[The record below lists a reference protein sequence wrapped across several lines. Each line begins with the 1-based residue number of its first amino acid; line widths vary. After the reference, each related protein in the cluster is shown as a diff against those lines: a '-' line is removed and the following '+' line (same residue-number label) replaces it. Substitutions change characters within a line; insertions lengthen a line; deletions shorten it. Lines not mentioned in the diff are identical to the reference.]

1 MDSEINFNVIELLE
15 YIQDTIETAPKVPI
29 SGKAMVDKKEL
40 LEAIDQIVNYLPD
53 EFKKARW
60 IVNEKDR
67 ILAAAKEE
75 YNSVRKDTIEI
86 MRQNVE
92 RHDIVKEAKI
102 RAQEII
108 SSAKKDAKA
117 IRLGSRDYSNEILT
131 ELDKQI
137 EEKKGELIQILEE
150 SYKKEA
156 MDINDNIQ
164 GISSTIKENIKEL
177 QDMQK

>member
-1 MDSEINFNVIELLE
+1 MENEIDFNVIELLE
-15 YIQDTIETAPKVPI
+15 YLQDTIERAPKVPI
-29 SGKAMVDKKEL
+29 SGKAMIDKDDVLDIIE
-40 LEAIDQIVNYLPD
+40 QIVNYLPD
-53 EFKKARW
+53 EFKKAKW
-60 IVNEKDR
+60 IVSEKDR
-67 ILAAAKEE
+67 ILGAAKDE
-75 YNSVRKDTIEI
+75 YNSVRKETIEI

-131 ELDKQI
+131 DLDKQLEEKREELIRTI
-137 EEKKGELIQILEE
+137 EECYRKA
-150 SYKKEA
+150 A
-156 MDINDNIQ
+156 MDIDNNIN

-177 QDMQK
+177 QDMQ

>member
-1 MDSEINFNVIELLE
+1 MENEINFNVIELLE
-15 YIQDTIETAPKVPI
+15 YLQDTIERAPRVPI
-29 SGKAMVDKKEL
+29 SGKAMIDKKDV
-40 LEAIDQIVNYLPD
+40 LEIIDQIVNYLPD
-53 EFKKARW
+53 EFKKAKW

-67 ILAAAKEE
+67 ILGEAKDE
-75 YNSVRKDTIEI
+75 YNSVRRETMEI

-117 IRLGSRDYSNEILT
+117 IRVGSRDYSNEILT
-131 ELDKQI
+131 DLDKQLEEKREELIRTI
-137 EEKKGELIQILEE
+137 EECYRKAAK
-150 SYKKEA
+150 
-156 MDINDNIQ
+156 DIDNNIN

-177 QDMQK
+177 QDMK

>member
-1 MDSEINFNVIELLE
+1 MENEVNFNVIELLE
-15 YIQDTIETAPKVPI
+15 YLQDTIERAPKVPI
-29 SGKAMVDKKEL
+29 SGKAMIDKKDV
-40 LEAIDQIVNYLPD
+40 LEIIDQIVNYLPD

-60 IVNEKDR
+60 IVSEKDR
-67 ILAAAKEE
+67 ILGEAKDE
-75 YNSVRKDTIEI
+75 YNSVRKETIEI

-92 RHDIVKEAKI
+92 RHDVVKEAKI

-131 ELDKQI
+131 DLDSQI
-137 EEKKGELIQILEE
+137 EEKRAELIEKLEE
-150 SYKKEA
+150 NFKQAA
-156 MDINDNIQ
+156 MELNNNIQ

-177 QDMQK
+177 QDMQ

>member
-1 MDSEINFNVIELLE
+1 MENEIDFNVIELLE
-15 YIQDTIETAPKVPI
+15 YLQDTIERAPKVPI
-29 SGKAMVDKKEL
+29 SGKAMIDKKDV
-40 LEAIDQIVNYLPD
+40 LEIIEQIVNYLPD
-53 EFKKARW
+53 EFKKAKW

-67 ILAAAKEE
+67 ILGEAKDE
-75 YNSVRKDTIEI
+75 YNSVRRETIEI

-137 EEKKGELIQILEE
+137 EEKREELIRTIEE
-150 SYKKEA
+150 CYKKAA
-156 MDINDNIQ
+156 MDIDNNIQ

-177 QDMQK
+177 QDMQ

>member
-137 EEKKGELIQILEE
+137 EEKKGEH
-150 SYKKEA
+150 
-156 MDINDNIQ
+156 
-164 GISSTIKENIKEL
+164 
-177 QDMQK
+177 

>member
-1 MDSEINFNVIELLE
+1 MENEIDFNVIELLE
-15 YIQDTIETAPKVPI
+15 YLQDTIERAPKVPI
-29 SGKAMVDKKEL
+29 SGKAMIDKKDV
-40 LEAIDQIVNYLPD
+40 LEIIEQIVNYLPD
-53 EFKKARW
+53 EFKKAKW

-67 ILAAAKEE
+67 ILGEAKDE
-75 YNSVRKDTIEI
+75 YNSVRRETIEI

-131 ELDKQI
+131 DLDKQLEEKREELIRTI
-137 EEKKGELIQILEE
+137 EECYRKA
-150 SYKKEA
+150 A
-156 MDINDNIQ
+156 MDIDNNIN

-177 QDMQK
+177 QDMK

>member
-1 MDSEINFNVIELLE
+1 MENEINFNVIELLE
-15 YIQDTIETAPKVPI
+15 YLQDTIERAPKVPI
-29 SGKAMVDKKEL
+29 SGKAMIDKKDV
-40 LEAIDQIVNYLPD
+40 LEIIDQIVNYLPD
-53 EFKKARW
+53 EFKKAKW

-67 ILAAAKEE
+67 ILGEAKAE
-75 YNSVRKDTIEI
+75 YNSVRRETIEI

-108 SSAKKDAKA
+108 SSAKKDAKS

-131 ELDKQI
+131 DLDKQI
-137 EEKKGELIQILEE
+137 EEKREELIRTIEE
-150 SYKKEA
+150 SYRKVA
-156 MDINDNIQ
+156 MDIDNNIH

-177 QDMQK
+177 QDMK

>member
-1 MDSEINFNVIELLE
+1 MENEINFNVIQLLE
-15 YIQDTIETAPKVPI
+15 YLQDTIERAPRVPI
-29 SGKAMVDKKEL
+29 SGKAMIDKKDV
-40 LEAIDQIVNYLPD
+40 LEIIDQIVNYLPD
-53 EFKKARW
+53 EFKKAKW

-67 ILAAAKEE
+67 ILGEAKEE
-75 YNSVRKDTIEI
+75 YNSVRRETIEI

-131 ELDKQI
+131 DLDKQLEEKREELIRTI
-137 EEKKGELIQILEE
+137 EECYRKA
-150 SYKKEA
+150 A
-156 MDINDNIQ
+156 MDIDNNIN

-177 QDMQK
+177 QDMK

>member
-1 MDSEINFNVIELLE
+1 MENEIDFNVIELLE
-15 YIQDTIETAPKVPI
+15 YLQDTIERAPKVPI
-29 SGKAMVDKKEL
+29 SGKAMIDKKDV
-40 LEAIDQIVNYLPD
+40 LEIIDQIVNYLPD
-53 EFKKARW
+53 EFKKAKW

-67 ILAAAKEE
+67 ILGEAKDE
-75 YNSVRKDTIEI
+75 YNSVRRETIEI

-131 ELDKQI
+131 DLDKQLEEKREELIRTI
-137 EEKKGELIQILEE
+137 EECYRKA
-150 SYKKEA
+150 A
-156 MDINDNIQ
+156 MDIDNNIN

-177 QDMQK
+177 QDMK

>member
-1 MDSEINFNVIELLE
+1 MENEMNFNVIELLE
-15 YIQDTIETAPKVPI
+15 YLQDTIERAPRVPI
-29 SGKAMVDKKEL
+29 SGKAMIDKKDV
-40 LEAIDQIVNYLPD
+40 LEIIDQIVNYLPD
-53 EFKKARW
+53 EFKKAKW

-67 ILAAAKEE
+67 ILGEAKEE
-75 YNSVRKDTIEI
+75 YNSVRRETIEI

-131 ELDKQI
+131 DLDKQLEEKREELIRTI
-137 EEKKGELIQILEE
+137 EECYRKA
-150 SYKKEA
+150 A
-156 MDINDNIQ
+156 MDIDNNIN

-177 QDMQK
+177 QDMK

>member
-1 MDSEINFNVIELLE
+1 MENEINFNVIELLE
-15 YIQDTIETAPKVPI
+15 YLQDTIERAPRVPI
-29 SGKAMVDKKEL
+29 SGKAMIDKKDV
-40 LEAIDQIVNYLPD
+40 LEIIDQIVNYLPD
-53 EFKKARW
+53 EFKKAKW

-67 ILAAAKEE
+67 ILGEAKDE
-75 YNSVRKDTIEI
+75 YNSVRRETIEI

-131 ELDKQI
+131 DLDKQLEEKREELIRTI
-137 EEKKGELIQILEE
+137 EECYRKA
-150 SYKKEA
+150 A
-156 MDINDNIQ
+156 MDIDNNIN

-177 QDMQK
+177 QDMK

>member
-1 MDSEINFNVIELLE
+1 MENEINFNVIELLE
-15 YIQDTIETAPKVPI
+15 YLQDTIERAPRVPI
-29 SGKAMVDKKEL
+29 SGKAMIDKKDV
-40 LEAIDQIVNYLPD
+40 LEIIDQIVNYLPD
-53 EFKKARW
+53 EFKKAKW

-67 ILAAAKEE
+67 ILGEAKEE
-75 YNSVRKDTIEI
+75 YNSVRRETIEI

-131 ELDKQI
+131 DLDKQLEEKREELIRTI
-137 EEKKGELIQILEE
+137 EECYRKA
-150 SYKKEA
+150 A
-156 MDINDNIQ
+156 MDIDNNIN

-177 QDMQK
+177 QDMK

>member
-1 MDSEINFNVIELLE
+1 MENEINFNVIELLE
-15 YIQDTIETAPKVPI
+15 YLQDTIERAPRVPI
-29 SGKAMVDKKEL
+29 SGKAMIDKKDV
-40 LEAIDQIVNYLPD
+40 LEIIDQIVNYLPD
-53 EFKKARW
+53 EFKKAKW

-67 ILAAAKEE
+67 ILGEAKDE
-75 YNSVRKDTIEI
+75 YNSVRRETIEI

-131 ELDKQI
+131 DLDKQLEEKREELIRTI
-137 EEKKGELIQILEE
+137 EECYRKA
-150 SYKKEA
+150 A
-156 MDINDNIQ
+156 MDIDSNIN

-177 QDMQK
+177 QDMK

>member
-1 MDSEINFNVIELLE
+1 MENEIDFNVIELLE
-15 YIQDTIETAPKVPI
+15 YLQDTIERAPKVPI
-29 SGKAMVDKKEL
+29 SGKAMIDKKDV
-40 LEAIDQIVNYLPD
+40 LEIIEQIVNYLPD
-53 EFKKARW
+53 EFKKAKW

-67 ILAAAKEE
+67 ILGEAKDE
-75 YNSVRKDTIEI
+75 YNSVRRETIEI

-137 EEKKGELIQILEE
+137 EEKREELIRTIEE
-150 SYKKEA
+150 CYKKAA
-156 MDINDNIQ
+156 MDIDNNIN

-177 QDMQK
+177 QDMK

>member
-1 MDSEINFNVIELLE
+1 MENEMNFNVIELLE
-15 YIQDTIETAPKVPI
+15 YLQDTIERAPRVPI
-29 SGKAMVDKKEL
+29 SGKAMIDKKDV
-40 LEAIDQIVNYLPD
+40 LEIIDQIVNYLPD
-53 EFKKARW
+53 EFKKAKW

-67 ILAAAKEE
+67 ILGEAKDE
-75 YNSVRKDTIEI
+75 YNSVRKETIEI

-131 ELDKQI
+131 DLDKQI
-137 EEKKGELIQILEE
+137 EEKREELIRTIEE
-150 SYKKEA
+150 SYRKAA
-156 MDINDNIQ
+156 MDIDNNIH

-177 QDMQK
+177 QDMK

>member
-1 MDSEINFNVIELLE
+1 MENEINFNVIELLE
-15 YIQDTIETAPKVPI
+15 YLQDTIERAPRVPI
-29 SGKAMVDKKEL
+29 SGKAMIDKKDV
-40 LEAIDQIVNYLPD
+40 LEIIDQIVNYLPD
-53 EFKKARW
+53 EFKKAKW

-67 ILAAAKEE
+67 ILGEAKDE
-75 YNSVRKDTIEI
+75 YNSVRRETIEI

-137 EEKKGELIQILEE
+137 EEKREELIRTIEE
-150 SYKKEA
+150 CYKKAA
-156 MDINDNIQ
+156 MDIDNNIQ

-177 QDMQK
+177 QDMQ

>member
-1 MDSEINFNVIELLE
+1 MENEINFNVIQLLE
-15 YIQDTIETAPKVPI
+15 YLQDTIERAPRVPI
-29 SGKAMVDKKEL
+29 SGKAMIDKKDV
-40 LEAIDQIVNYLPD
+40 LEIIDQIVNYLPD
-53 EFKKARW
+53 EFKKAKW

-67 ILAAAKEE
+67 ILGEAKDE
-75 YNSVRKDTIEI
+75 YNSVRRETIEI

-131 ELDKQI
+131 DLDKQLEEKREELIRTI
-137 EEKKGELIQILEE
+137 EECYRKA
-150 SYKKEA
+150 A
-156 MDINDNIQ
+156 MDIDNNIN

-177 QDMQK
+177 QDMK

>member
-1 MDSEINFNVIELLE
+1 MENEINFNVIELLE
-15 YIQDTIETAPKVPI
+15 YLQDTIERAPRVPI
-29 SGKAMVDKKEL
+29 SGKAMIDKKDV
-40 LEAIDQIVNYLPD
+40 LEIIDQIVNYLPD
-53 EFKKARW
+53 EFKKAKW

-67 ILAAAKEE
+67 ILGEAKDE
-75 YNSVRKDTIEI
+75 YNSVRRETIEI

-137 EEKKGELIQILEE
+137 EEKREELIRTIEE
-150 SYKKEA
+150 NYKKAA
-156 MDINDNIQ
+156 MDIDNNIN

-177 QDMQK
+177 QDMK

>member
-1 MDSEINFNVIELLE
+1 MENEIDFNVIELLE
-15 YIQDTIETAPKVPI
+15 YLQDTIERAPKVPI
-29 SGKAMVDKKEL
+29 SGKAMIDKKDV
-40 LEAIDQIVNYLPD
+40 LEIIEQIVNYLPD
-53 EFKKARW
+53 EFKKAKW

-67 ILAAAKEE
+67 ILGEAKDE
-75 YNSVRKDTIEI
+75 YNSVRRETIEI

-137 EEKKGELIQILEE
+137 EEKREELIRTIEE
-150 SYKKEA
+150 NYKKAA
-156 MDINDNIQ
+156 MDIDNNIH

-177 QDMQK
+177 QDMQ

>member
-1 MDSEINFNVIELLE
+1 MENEINFNVIELLE
-15 YIQDTIETAPKVPI
+15 YLQDTIERAPRVPI
-29 SGKAMVDKKEL
+29 SGKAMIDKKDV
-40 LEAIDQIVNYLPD
+40 LEIIEQIVNYLTD
-53 EFKKARW
+53 EFKKAKW

-67 ILAAAKEE
+67 ILGEAKDE
-75 YNSVRKDTIEI
+75 YNSVRRETIEI

-137 EEKKGELIQILEE
+137 EEKREELIRTIEE
-150 SYKKEA
+150 NYKKAA
-156 MDINDNIQ
+156 MDIDNNIQ

-177 QDMQK
+177 QDMQ

>member
-1 MDSEINFNVIELLE
+1 MENEIDFNVIELLE
-15 YIQDTIETAPKVPI
+15 YLQDTIERAPKVPI
-29 SGKAMVDKKEL
+29 SVKAMIDKKDV
-40 LEAIDQIVNYLPD
+40 LEIIEQIVNYLPD
-53 EFKKARW
+53 EFKKAKW

-67 ILAAAKEE
+67 ILGEAKDE
-75 YNSVRKDTIEI
+75 YNSVRRETIEI

-137 EEKKGELIQILEE
+137 EEKREELIRTIEE
-150 SYKKEA
+150 NYKKAA
-156 MDINDNIQ
+156 MDIDNNIH

-177 QDMQK
+177 QDMQ

>member
-1 MDSEINFNVIELLE
+1 MENEINFNVIELLE
-15 YIQDTIETAPKVPI
+15 YLQDTIERAPRVPI
-29 SGKAMVDKKEL
+29 SGKAMIDKKDV
-40 LEAIDQIVNYLPD
+40 LEIIDQIVNYLPD
-53 EFKKARW
+53 EFKKAKW

-67 ILAAAKEE
+67 ILGEAKDE
-75 YNSVRKDTIEI
+75 YNSVRRETIEI

-131 ELDKQI
+131 DLDKQI
-137 EEKKGELIQILEE
+137 EEKREELIRTIEE
-150 SYKKEA
+150 CYKKAA
-156 MDINDNIQ
+156 MDIDNNIQ

-177 QDMQK
+177 QDMQ

>member
-1 MDSEINFNVIELLE
+1 MENEIDFNVIELLE
-15 YIQDTIETAPKVPI
+15 YLQDTIERAPKVPI
-29 SGKAMVDKKEL
+29 SGKAMIDKKDV
-40 LEAIDQIVNYLPD
+40 LEIIEQIVNYLPD
-53 EFKKARW
+53 EFKKAKW

-67 ILAAAKEE
+67 ILGEAKDE
-75 YNSVRKDTIEI
+75 YNSVRRETIEI

-137 EEKKGELIQILEE
+137 EEKREELIRTIEE
-150 SYKKEA
+150 NYKKAA
-156 MDINDNIQ
+156 MDIDNNIN

-177 QDMQK
+177 QDMK

>member
-1 MDSEINFNVIELLE
+1 MENEINFNVIELLE
-15 YIQDTIETAPKVPI
+15 YLQDTIERAPRVPI
-29 SGKAMVDKKEL
+29 SGKAMIDKKDV
-40 LEAIDQIVNYLPD
+40 LEIVDQIVNYLPD
-53 EFKKARW
+53 EFKKAKW

-67 ILAAAKEE
+67 ILGEAKEE
-75 YNSVRKDTIEI
+75 YNSVRRETIEI

-131 ELDKQI
+131 DLDKQLEEKREELIRTI
-137 EEKKGELIQILEE
+137 EECYRKA
-150 SYKKEA
+150 A
-156 MDINDNIQ
+156 MDIDNNIN

-177 QDMQK
+177 QDMK

>member
-1 MDSEINFNVIELLE
+1 
-15 YIQDTIETAPKVPI
+15 
-29 SGKAMVDKKEL
+29 
-40 LEAIDQIVNYLPD
+40 
-53 EFKKARW
+53 
-60 IVNEKDR
+60 
-67 ILAAAKEE
+67 
-75 YNSVRKDTIEI
+75 

-150 SYKKEA
+150 SYKKAA